1 MIDCSHRAIRETIT
15 DLPLIT
21 ANFLMGCCVV
31 PSGNKYSLQIVPTK
45 KIHLLLYI
53 TFLEVAVEVNF
64 PISSENKDMIESLK
78 QDDNIVKAMRTSK
91 VC

>member
-1 MIDCSHRAIRETIT
+1 M
-15 DLPLIT
+15 
-21 ANFLMGCCVV
+21 
-31 PSGNKYSLQIVPTK
+31 
-45 KIHLLLYI
+45 HLLLYI

-64 PISSENKDMIESLK
+64 PISSENKDMIDSLK

>member
-1 MIDCSHRAIRETIT
+1 M
-15 DLPLIT
+15 
-21 ANFLMGCCVV
+21 
-31 PSGNKYSLQIVPTK
+31 
-45 KIHLLLYI
+45 HLLLYI
-53 TFLEVAVEVNF
+53 PFLEVAVEVNL